1 MRLPGVAGEQGLPGL
16 PGVAGEQGL
25 PGVAGKH
32 RLPGV
37 AGKHRIPGV
46 AQGLPGIA
54 RSPPK
59 KSEEYVNAEQSQIT
73 EIEKRKMLEE
83 ASAAMASAAM
93 APAL

>member
-1 MRLPGVAGEQGLPGL
+1 LRLPGVAGEQGLPGL

-32 RLPGV
+32 RL
-37 AGKHRIPGV
+37 PGV

-93 APAL
+93 ASAAMAPAL